1 MYIMPTIRE
10 LKAKIKKYKDENC
23 TGISRM
29 KKANLIIMADKLG
42 LNPTSD
48 DVKSLRKI
56 IKDHQLKHCFAY
68 SKLTKPALIKLVRK
82 LGLDGGPVE
91 AKQDDVKQHVS
102 SETAEEKDR
111 RRRVLG
117 SIIDDEAAHIAKK
130 TAHVYWK
137 YSKPIKPK
145 LKKKLKKKPIKRLTA
160 SDKKFTSSEQ
170 MLDYPDVKRLT
181 ASGTKFTSSEQ
192 MLDRLLNLEGEYTL
206 PPKFQRM
213 QQVDPPVK
221 RSYTSSIDTLRQ
233 DMPYKVKTR
242 GKWKKPLQTDHL
254 LLVDVPELEPF
265 DRDEKDMKRII
276 SHFHGKVSVSQRKK
290 IKYILSQ
297 LNKHDVRVVFM
308 PTLFERP
315 KSEMNSYI
323 KQIEQSIERHKQNV
337 RDQKD
342 NLQARRI
349 KAESDQKLRFDVN
362 PMNRLDVPD
371 HKFTSS
377 EPLLESSINR
387 IRPAKAPS
395 KEFRSDITLPFR
407 SNIHYD
413 KILQHFKGNTLTY
426 SQQTKILYILKH
438 LKPEQKAMFSQR
450 LIRLPKKD
458 ITKYLN
464 QIRQLQI
471 QHLEDRLR
479 DDEET
484 LEGFQIDKRLKPHS
498 KIKGRELYKN
508 VQGVSTANLTKND
521 KKLYRARI
529 ASLDKAYKMIIKNIL
544 QQLTPGDRIKFKQR
558 IGKRSV
564 LQVKK
569 YLNDIK

>member
-10 LKAKIKKYKDENC
+10 LKAKIKKYKDEHC
-23 TGISRM
+23 AGISRM
-29 KKANLIIMADKLG
+29 KKANLIRMADKLN

-145 LKKKLKKKPIKRLTA
+145 LKKKLKKKKQI
-160 SDKKFTSSEQ
+160 S
-170 MLDYPDVKRLT
+170 
-181 ASGTKFTSSEQ
+181 
-192 MLDRLLNLEGEYTL
+192 NLEGEYTL
-206 PPKFQRM
+206 PPKFQRVPVNAPVKPKSYTSSTETLDQLLNLEGEHTLSPKFQYM
-213 QQVDPPVK
+213 QVDPPVK

-308 PTLFERP
+308 STLFERP

-377 EPLLESSINR
+377 EPLLESSITR

-395 KEFRSDITLPFR
+395 KEFKSDITLPFR

>member
-1 MYIMPTIRE
+1 MPTIRE
-10 LKAKIKKYKDENC
+10 LKAKIKKYKDEHC
-23 TGISRM
+23 AGISRM
-29 KKANLIIMADKLG
+29 KKANLIRMADKLG

-82 LGLDGGPVE
+82 LGLDGEPVE
-91 AKQDDVKQHVS
+91 AKQDDVKQPVS

-145 LKKKLKKKPIKRLTA
+145 LKKKLKKKKQI
-160 SDKKFTSSEQ
+160 S
-170 MLDYPDVKRLT
+170 
-181 ASGTKFTSSEQ
+181 
-192 MLDRLLNLEGEYTL
+192 NLEGEYTL
-206 PPKFQRM
+206 PPKFQRVPVNAPVKPKSYTSSTETLDQLLNLEGEHTLSPKFQYM
-213 QQVDPPVK
+213 QVDPPVK

-308 PTLFERP
+308 STLFERP

-362 PMNRLDVPD
+362 PMHRLDVPD
-371 HKFTSS
+371 HKFTST

>member
-1 MYIMPTIRE
+1 
-10 LKAKIKKYKDENC
+10 
-23 TGISRM
+23 
-29 KKANLIIMADKLG
+29 
-42 LNPTSD
+42 
-48 DVKSLRKI
+48 
-56 IKDHQLKHCFAY
+56 
-68 SKLTKPALIKLVRK
+68 
-82 LGLDGGPVE
+82 
-91 AKQDDVKQHVS
+91 
-102 SETAEEKDR
+102 
-111 RRRVLG
+111 
-117 SIIDDEAAHIAKK
+117 
-130 TAHVYWK
+130 
-137 YSKPIKPK
+137 
-145 LKKKLKKKPIKRLTA
+145 
-160 SDKKFTSSEQ
+160 
-170 MLDYPDVKRLT
+170 
-181 ASGTKFTSSEQ
+181 
-192 MLDRLLNLEGEYTL
+192 
-206 PPKFQRM
+206 M

-297 LNKHDVRVVFM
+297 LNKHDVRVIFM
-308 PTLFERP
+308 STLFERP

>member
-1 MYIMPTIRE
+1 MPTIRE
-10 LKAKIKKYKDENC
+10 LKAKIKKYKDEHC
-23 TGISRM
+23 AGISRM
-29 KKANLIIMADKLG
+29 KKANLIRLSDKLG

-82 LGLDGGPVE
+82 LGLDGEPVE

-145 LKKKLKKKPIKRLTA
+145 LKKKLKKKKQI
-160 SDKKFTSSEQ
+160 S
-170 MLDYPDVKRLT
+170 
-181 ASGTKFTSSEQ
+181 
-192 MLDRLLNLEGEYTL
+192 NLEGEYTL
-206 PPKFQRM
+206 PPKFQRVPVNAPVKPKSYTSSTETLDQLLNLEGEHTLSPKFQYM
-213 QQVDPPVK
+213 QVDPPVK

-308 PTLFERP
+308 STLFERP

-395 KEFRSDITLPFR
+395 KEFKSDITLPFR
-407 SNIHYD
+407 STIHYD

>member
-1 MYIMPTIRE
+1 MPTIRE
-10 LKAKIKKYKDENC
+10 LKAKIKKYKDEHC
-23 TGISRM
+23 AGISRM
-29 KKANLIIMADKLG
+29 KKANLIRMADKLN

-82 LGLDGGPVE
+82 LGLDGEPVE

-181 ASGTKFTSSEQ
+181 ASGTKFTSYEQ
-192 MLDRLLNLEGEYTL
+192 MLDRLINLKGEYIL

-297 LNKHDVRVVFM
+297 LNKHEVRVIFM
-308 PTLFERP
+308 STLFERP
-315 KSEMNSYI
+315 KREMNSYI

-395 KEFRSDITLPFR
+395 KEFKSDITLPFR
-407 SNIHYD
+407 STIHYD

>member
-1 MYIMPTIRE
+1 MPTIRE
-10 LKAKIKKYKDENC
+10 LKAKIKKYKDEHC
-23 TGISRM
+23 AGISRM
-29 KKANLIIMADKLG
+29 KKANLIRLSDKLG

-68 SKLTKPALIKLVRK
+68 SKLAKPALIKLVRK

-170 MLDYPDVKRLT
+170 MLDRLI
-181 ASGTKFTSSEQ
+181 
-192 MLDRLLNLEGEYTL
+192 NLKGEYIL

-308 PTLFERP
+308 STLFERP

-377 EPLLESSINR
+377 EPLLESSITR

-395 KEFRSDITLPFR
+395 KEFKSDITLPFR

-413 KILQHFKGNTLTY
+413 KILKHFKGNTLNY

-464 QIRQLQI
+464 QIRQLQT